1 VIYWLGWLFFRMLLR
16 IFGRW
21 QATGAENV
29 PMTGPVILAANHVSL
44 ADPPTVGAAFRRKA
58 WFMAKEELF
67 RTPLM
72 RWLLPRWQA
81 FPVQRGAGDLAALKK
96 ALQVLAAGEPL
107 VIFPEGTRREAG
119 SPGEAE
125 LGVGMIALRSR
136 APVVPV
142 FISGTEKMLPRGGC
156 LRFAHVRVRYGK
168 PLTFPAPDRKPD
180 RNDYA
185 AAADAIMRAILALR
199 G

>member
-1 VIYWLGWLFFRMLLR
+1 
-16 IFGRW
+16 
-21 QATGAENV
+21 
-29 PMTGPVILAANHVSL
+29 
-44 ADPPTVGAAFRRKA
+44 
-58 WFMAKEELF
+58 MAKEELF

-156 LRFAHVRVRYGK
+156 LRFAHVRVRYG
-168 PLTFPAPDRKPD
+168 PAVDVHDR
-180 RNDYA
+180 
-185 AAADAIMRAILALR
+185 AADGAGCAALSESGR
-199 G
+199 RSEETKR